1 MSAMRDLDLGH
12 GIIVPAAMVR
22 ASTSRSSG
30 PGGQNVN
37 KVESRVTVEVNV
49 DELPLTEDQK
59 QMIRERLGGRIS
71 KSGVLSVTSQAERS
85 QFANRQHAIERL
97 EQILRDAITPR
108 KPRKATRTSKAQKK
122 KRLEDKRR
130 RAMQKKLR
138 SARED

>member
-1 MSAMRDLDLGH
+1 MSATRDLDLGQ
-12 GIIVPAAMVR
+12 GITVPAAMLR

-49 DELPLTEDQK
+49 DELPLTEEQK

-71 KSGVLSVTSQAERS
+71 KSGMLSVTSQAERS

-108 KPRKATRTSKAQKK
+108 KARKPTRTSKAQKK